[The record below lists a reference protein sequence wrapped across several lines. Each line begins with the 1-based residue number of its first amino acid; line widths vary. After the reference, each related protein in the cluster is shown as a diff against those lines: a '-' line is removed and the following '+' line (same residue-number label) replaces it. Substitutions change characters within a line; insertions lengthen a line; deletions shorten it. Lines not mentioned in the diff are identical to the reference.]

1 MQKAEVNSETLRNQG
16 VDISM
21 IGTHSFRKGIATF
34 LSGIP
39 QLSQFTCAL
48 AGVSVLFSQDIYW
61 KEKVVIRCVVGLQQ
75 GYHLRKYH
83 CMLYCVG
90 GTVEVR
96 QGSVHAVLCRPY
108 CRGEVRQVQYPML
121 CCVSG
126 TVEVRQ
132 GSVHTVL
139 CRHQDWPAF

>member
-1 MQKAEVNSETLRNQG
+1 MEKKRYQNMSTQ
-16 VDISM
+16 IQWSQ
-21 IGTHSFRKGIATF
+21 
-34 LSGIP
+34 LSVLHRSSVAPLVIP

-75 GYHLRKYH
+75 GYHLRMYH

-96 QGSVHAVLCRPY
+96 
-108 CRGEVRQVQYPML
+108 
-121 CCVSG
+121 
-126 TVEVRQ
+126 
-132 GSVHTVL
+132 
-139 CRHQDWPAF
+139 